1 MTTEMQ
7 TASHSG
13 QDVTIEEKINQLREL
28 FPNPPCDA
36 LDLHALKGGQQAI
49 KIRNE
54 DRQRSGQEV
63 SKRRKCQRGH
73 PKRWRSEGPFLNR
86 EGAF

>member
-28 FPNPPCDA
+28 FANAPCDA
-36 LDLHALKGGQQAI
+36 LDLHAFKGGKTGDQDQ
-49 KIRNE
+49 K
-54 DRQRSGQEV
+54 
-63 SKRRKCQRGH
+63 
-73 PKRWRSEGPFLNR
+73 
-86 EGAF
+86 